1 MGIGLD
7 TENMQL
13 IDSEFQK
20 LHSLF
25 VKYKERFEDFNILSL
40 GMTNDLE
47 IAIKNDSTQVRIGT
61 AIFGA
66 REYKNK

>member
-7 TENMQL
+7 TEDMQL

-20 LHSLF
+20 LHGLF
-25 VKYKERFEDFNILSL
+25 VKYKEKFKDFNILSL

-47 IAIKNDSTQVRIGT
+47 IAIKNESTQVRIGT

-66 REYKNK
+66 RNYTQ